1 MFLSQF
7 DDEESEFC
15 GRFFQIRKKNFL
27 KKKDLAVFK
36 KNHS

>member
-7 DDEESEFC
+7 DDEESEFVV
-15 GRFFQIRKKNFL
+15 GFFQIRKNFSF
-27 KKKDLAVFK
+27 KKTDLAVFK